1 MDTSTIVEIAAWTLV
16 MAGGSALFFV
26 TQMAIG
32 KRVRGPFPLSAGI
45 VLLVSTV
52 ISLLAIHN
60 ERLLGALQRNPGDLD
75 AGKFWKLFTP
85 LLIQGDGWAGLGF
98 NIPLF
103 ILVAFVAERVYGRR
117 RFLLMYFIPG
127 AIGQWAGFAWDGAGG
142 GNSVAIAGLVGG
154 FFMLVLVHPRRV
166 PRVASIMA
174 GLGLAAALV
183 MSLGMEMHGPPVLAG
198 AILGYVLNRASP
210 MLPHHADPP
219 QPPAL

>member
-1 MDTSTIVEIAAWTLV
+1 MDNSPVTEVAAWILV
-16 MAGGSALFFV
+16 ITGGSALFFV
-26 TQMAIG
+26 AQMAIG

-60 ERLLGALQRNPGDLD
+60 DRLLGALQRNPGDLE
-75 AGKFWKLFTP
+75 AGRFWKLLTP

-103 ILVAFVAERVYGRR
+103 ILVGFVAERVYGRR

-127 AIGQWAGFAWDGAGG
+127 AIGQWAGFAWEGAGG
-142 GNSVAIAGLVGG
+142 GNSVAIAGLIGG

-166 PRVASIMA
+166 PRVALIMA

-183 MSLGMEMHGPPVLAG
+183 MTLGEEMHGPPVLAG
-198 AILGYVLNRASP
+198 ALLGFVLNRASP
-210 MLPHHADPP
+210 MLPHHMT
-219 QPPAL
+219 PASS